1 AGQQATTWKGFHMT
15 NRSLQRLLELSAVTA
30 AALLALSLSARAG
43 LRAKTSADQRETLRA
58 DDDQQEHKRLL
69 PLPTGQLITPTFID
83 GAVQQYLN
91 PRLTAH
97 PDFVAGEAVRSQ
109 LSPDGTTL
117 AIICAGQNSLFTATG
132 TAVDTGNSTQYIF
145 LYNVTGA

>member
-1 AGQQATTWKGFHMT
+1 MT
-15 NRSLQRLLELSAVTA
+15 KRSLKHLVMLSAVTA
-30 AALLALSLSARAG
+30 AALALSARAE
-43 LRAKTSADQRETLRA
+43 LRVNSDADQRESR
-58 DDDQQEHKRLL
+58 DDDDDRPEHTRLL
-69 PLPTGQLITPTFID
+69 PLATGQLITPTFID

-91 PRLTAH
+91 PRLTGY

-132 TAVDTGNSTQYIF
+132 TLVDTANSTQ
-145 LYNVTGA
+145 